1 MADDSRVL
9 VGQIEN
15 GFLVKVVG
23 RGTMEFCSQLFEL
36 LSGKID
42 TSPQPGLG
50 NIYFELSEANYL
62 DSSFIGVIVS
72 IEKKV
77 KKAFGNE
84 VIVINPTDKVKEI
97 LSTMGL
103 LELLP
108 IQDNSTLKNITVN
121 EEIQKKLQKDYKDI
135 ELLLKSHQNLMEL
148 NTENKKRFGLVEEML
163 KKELER
169 NKKDE

>member
-1 MADDSRVL
+1 MADISRVL
-9 VGQIEN
+9 VGPIEK
-15 GFLVKVVG
+15 GYLIKVVG
-23 RGTMEFCSQLFEL
+23 RGTMEFCSQIFEL
-36 LSGKID
+36 LSDKIENAD
-42 TSPQPGLG
+42 KDSIG

-72 IEKKV
+72 VEKKL
-77 KKAFGNE
+77 KKLTGNE
-84 VIVINPTDKVKEI
+84 VIILNPTDKVKEI

-108 IQDNSTLKNITVN
+108 IQDNASLKNIQVN

-148 NTENKKRFGLVEEML
+148 NSENKKRFGLVEEML

>member
-1 MADDSRVL
+1 MGDISRVL

-15 GFLVKVVG
+15 GYLVKVVG
-23 RGTMEFCSQLFEL
+23 RGTMEFCSQLFEY
-36 LSGKID
+36 LSNKID
-42 TSPQPGLG
+42 TATVATMG

-72 IEKKV
+72 VEKKL
-77 KKAFGNE
+77 KKTFAKE
-84 VIVINPTDKVKEI
+84 VIILNPTEKVQEI

-108 IQDNSTLKNITVN
+108 IQDNHTLKNIQVD
-121 EEIQKKLQKDYKDI
+121 EEVQKKLQKDYKDI
-135 ELLLKSHQNLMEL
+135 ELLLTSHQNLMEL
-148 NTENKKRFGLVEEML
+148 NSENKKRFGLVEEML